1 MAAETGVRHGRYLAL
16 AALQAAGGGD
26 SGRADRLAEKS
37 KQVAPEDPLVQA
49 VEPWLADDAIVALR
63 PVRVIKTLTRTRRC
77 SPSSFAL
84 ACGRA
89 DEALERLRCMTDRC
103 PNFAGY
109 NLLAS
114 QLLVARVV
122 EGRSLSRD
130 RDLEEAFERAI
141 AARDAR
147 RTWHG
152 PSAEAVPRP
161 AT

>member
-1 MAAETGVRHGRYLAL
+1 
-16 AALQAAGGGD
+16 
-26 SGRADRLAEKS
+26 
-37 KQVAPEDPLVQA
+37 
-49 VEPWLADDAIVALR
+49 
-63 PVRVIKTLTRTRRC
+63 
-77 SPSSFAL
+77 
-84 ACGRA
+84 
-89 DEALERLRCMTDRC
+89 MTDRC

-152 PSAEAVPRP
+152 PSAEAVAAACHVALVAQDYPKALRVGERVP
-161 AT
+161 SGEATPDEAGDADVKMLVARARLGVGDFDGAAS